1 MRVYW
6 KWMIKSVPILGLTLL
21 MLATTVTPRQ
31 AHSNVEAWFNYF
43 GIEDVPLWVAT
54 KSIDAWIFW
63 IAFVGVGL
71 WGTHLYV
78 RSNIVKGKLS
88 VVIREG
94 EPWVQMNQGRDQ
106 SQAAHTSGLL
116 YTYRVALVNSHDSTL
131 RNVEVKLISLEK
143 KPHNFSAI
151 GSHLK
156 LRHDR
161 AGATNFNVHPTK
173 DPECTDA
180 VFVDIFSF
188 VSGPDGCSSLRVTSL
203 PEESNRPIPID
214 TYDVKIMATSESGE
228 MAIADM
234 AFIPHPDHIP
244 DFKLLKMQS
253 FPGR

>member
-1 MRVYW
+1 
-6 KWMIKSVPILGLTLL
+6 MIKSVPILGLTLL

-106 SQAAHTSGLL
+106 SQAAHTSELQ
-116 YTYRVALVNSHDSTL
+116 YTYRVALVNSHNSTL

-143 KPHNFSAI
+143 KPQNFSAI

-180 VFVDIFSF
+180 VFVDVFSF

-214 TYDVKIMATSESGE
+214 HYDVKIMATSESGE

>member
-6 KWMIKSVPILGLTLL
+6 KWVIKSVPILGLTLL

-31 AHSNVEAWFNYF
+31 AHSNVEAWLNYF
-43 GIEDVPLWVAT
+43 GIEDVPLLVAT

-71 WGTHLYV
+71 WGAHLYV
-78 RSNIVKGKLS
+78 RWNIVKGKMS
-88 VVIREG
+88 VVIREE
-94 EPWVQMNQGRDQ
+94 EPWVQVNSGIDQ
-106 SQAAHTSGLL
+106 SHVARTGGQL

-143 KPHNFSAI
+143 QPQNFSAI

-156 LRHDR
+156 LRHDQ
-161 AGATNFNVHPTK
+161 AGATNFNIHPTK
-173 DPECTDA
+173 DPECMDA
-180 VFVDIFSF
+180 MFVDVFRF
-188 VSGPDGCSSLRVTSL
+188 YLGPGGHSSLSVTSL
-203 PEESNRPIPID
+203 PEESNRPLPVD
-214 TYDVKIMATSESGE
+214 KYDVKIMATSESGE

-244 DFKLLKMQS
+244 DLKLLRMQS

>member
-1 MRVYW
+1 MYW
-6 KWMIKSVPILGLTLL
+6 KWVIKSVPILGLTLL

-31 AHSNVEAWFNYF
+31 AHSNVEAWLNYF
-43 GIEDVPLWVAT
+43 GFEEVPLWVAT

-71 WGTHLYV
+71 WGTQLYV

-94 EPWVQMNQGRDQ
+94 EPWVHQGKDQ
-106 SQAAHTSGLL
+106 SQSAHTSVLP

-143 KPHNFSAI
+143 KPQNFTAI

-180 VFVDIFSF
+180 MFVDVFKF

-203 PEESNRPIPID
+203 PEESNRTIPID
-214 TYDVKIMATSESGE
+214 NYDVKIMATSESGE

-234 AFIPHPDHIP
+234 AFIPNPGHIP

>member
-106 SQAAHTSGLL
+106 SQAAHTSELQ

-143 KPHNFSAI
+143 KPQNFSAI

-180 VFVDIFSF
+180 VFVDVFSF
-188 VSGPDGCSSLRVTSL
+188 VSGPDECSSLRVTSL
-203 PEESNRPIPID
+203 PEESNPIPID
-214 TYDVKIMATSESGE
+214 HYDVKIMATSESGE

>member
-21 MLATTVTPRQ
+21 MLASTVTPRQ

-54 KSIDAWIFW
+54 KSIDAWVFW

-71 WGTHLYV
+71 WGAHLYV
-78 RSNIVKGKLS
+78 RSSIVKGKLS
-88 VVIREG
+88 VVIRKG
-94 EPWVQMNQGRDQ
+94 EPWVQVNPGSDP
-106 SQAAHTSGLL
+106 SQAGHTSGQL
-116 YTYRVALVNSHDSTL
+116 YTYRIALVNIHDSTL
-131 RNVEVKLISLEK
+131 RNVEVKLTSLEK
-143 KPHNFSAI
+143 KPQNFHPI

-173 DPECTDA
+173 DPECLDA
-180 VFVDIFSF
+180 VFVEVFRYFASPEGF
-188 VSGPDGCSSLRVTSL
+188 SSLRVTSL
-203 PEESNRPIPID
+203 PEEGNCPIPVAK
-214 TYDVKIMATSESGE
+214 YDVKITAISESGE
-228 MAIADM
+228 MAVADM
-234 AFIPHPDHIP
+234 AFIPHSDRIP
-244 DFKLLKMQS
+244 DFRLLKMQS

>member
-1 MRVYW
+1 M
-6 KWMIKSVPILGLTLL
+6 
-21 MLATTVTPRQ
+21 
-31 AHSNVEAWFNYF
+31 
-43 GIEDVPLWVAT
+43 
-54 KSIDAWIFW
+54 
-63 IAFVGVGL
+63 AFAGVGL

-94 EPWVQMNQGRDQ
+94 EPWMQVSPGIDD

-143 KPHNFSAI
+143 KPENFSAI

-173 DPECTDA
+173 DPECMDA
-180 VFVDIFSF
+180 MFVDVFKF
-188 VSGPDGCSSLRVTSL
+188 FLGNDGYTSLRVTSL
-203 PEESNRPIPID
+203 PEESNLPIPVD
-214 TYDVKIMATSESGE
+214 KYDVKIMATSESGE
-228 MAIADM
+228 MAIADI
-234 AFIPHPDHIP
+234 AFIPHSDHIP

>member
-1 MRVYW
+1 
-6 KWMIKSVPILGLTLL
+6 MIKSVPILGLTLL

-116 YTYRVALVNSHDSTL
+116 YTYCVALVNSHDSTL

-143 KPHNFSAI
+143 KPQNFSAI

-180 VFVDIFSF
+180 VFVDVFSF

-244 DFKLLKMQS
+244 DFKILKMQS

>member
-1 MRVYW
+1 VYW
-6 KWMIKSVPILGLTLL
+6 KWVIKSLPILGLTLL
-21 MLATTVTPRQ
+21 MLASTVTPRQ

-94 EPWVQMNQGRDQ
+94 EPWVQMNPDIDQ
-106 SQAAHTSGLL
+106 SQAVRVNGRL

-131 RNVEVKLISLEK
+131 RNVEVKLTSLEK
-143 KPHNFSAI
+143 KPQHFHAI
-151 GSHLK
+151 SSHLK
-156 LRHDR
+156 LTHDR

-173 DPECTDA
+173 DPEYSDA
-180 VFVDIFSF
+180 MFVDVFKF
-188 VSGPDGCSSLRVTSL
+188 FLGHEGYSSLHVTSL
-203 PEESNRPIPID
+203 PEESNLRIPVD
-214 TYDVKIMATSESGE
+214 KYNVKIIATTESGE
-228 MAIADM
+228 MAIADL
-234 AFIPHPDHIP
+234 AFIPHLNHIP
-244 DFKLLKMQS
+244 DFKLLNMQS

>member
-1 MRVYW
+1 
-6 KWMIKSVPILGLTLL
+6 MIKSVPILGLTLL

-180 VFVDIFSF
+180 VFVDVFSF
-188 VSGPDGCSSLRVTSL
+188 VLGPDECSSLRVTSL

>member
-1 MRVYW
+1 
-6 KWMIKSVPILGLTLL
+6 
-21 MLATTVTPRQ
+21 
-31 AHSNVEAWFNYF
+31 
-43 GIEDVPLWVAT
+43 
-54 KSIDAWIFW
+54 
-63 IAFVGVGL
+63 
-71 WGTHLYV
+71 
-78 RSNIVKGKLS
+78 VKGKLS
-88 VVIREG
+88 VVVREG
-94 EPWVQMNQGRDQ
+94 EPWVQMNPGIDQ

-131 RNVEVKLISLEK
+131 RNVEVKLIALEK
-143 KPHNFSAI
+143 KPQNFSAI

-180 VFVDIFSF
+180 MFVDVFRF

-203 PEESNRPIPID
+203 PEEGNRPIPID

-244 DFKLLKMQS
+244 DFTLRNMQS

>member
-1 MRVYW
+1 
-6 KWMIKSVPILGLTLL
+6 MIKSLPILGLTLL

-43 GIEDVPLWVAT
+43 GIEDVPLWVGM

-78 RSNIVKGKLS
+78 RWNIVKGKLS

-94 EPWVQMNQGRDQ
+94 EPWVQMTQGRDQ
-106 SQAAHTSGLL
+106 PQVPDSSGVL

-143 KPHNFSAI
+143 KPQNFSAI

-180 VFVDIFSF
+180 MFVDVFRF
-188 VSGPDGCSSLRVTSL
+188 VSGPDGGSSLRVTSL

-228 MAIADM
+228 MAIAEM
-234 AFIPHPDHIP
+234 AFIPHPVTQNP
-244 DFKLLKMQS
+244 KTR
-253 FPGR
+253 PGGA

>member
-106 SQAAHTSGLL
+106 SQAAHTSELQ

-143 KPHNFSAI
+143 KPQNFSAI

-180 VFVDIFSF
+180 VFVDVFSF
-188 VSGPDGCSSLRVTSL
+188 VSGPDECSSLRVTSL

>member
-106 SQAAHTSGLL
+106 SQAAHTSELQ

-180 VFVDIFSF
+180 VFVDVFSF
-188 VSGPDGCSSLRVTSL
+188 VSGPDECSSLRVTSL
-203 PEESNRPIPID
+203 PEESNPIPID
-214 TYDVKIMATSESGE
+214 HYDVKIMATSESGE

>member
-6 KWMIKSVPILGLTLL
+6 KWMIKSVPILGLTLV
-21 MLATTVTPRQ
+21 MLASTVTPRQ

-43 GIEDVPLWVAT
+43 GVEDVPLWVAT

-63 IAFVGVGL
+63 IAFVGVVL
-71 WGTHLYV
+71 WGTHLYM

-94 EPWVQMNQGRDQ
+94 EPWVHMNPGIDQ
-106 SQAAHTSGLL
+106 SQAVRTSGRL
-116 YTYRVALVNSHDSTL
+116 YTYRVALVNNHESTL
-131 RNVEVKLISLEK
+131 RNVEVKLTSLEK
-143 KPHNFSAI
+143 KPEHFHAI

-156 LRHDR
+156 LTNDR

-173 DPECTDA
+173 DPEYLDA
-180 VFVDIFSF
+180 MFVDVFGFFLGI
-188 VSGPDGCSSLRVTSL
+188 DGYTSLRVATL
-203 PEESNRPIPID
+203 PEESDRPIPAD
-214 TYDVKIMATSESGE
+214 KYNVKIIATTESGE

-234 AFIPHPDHIP
+234 AFIPCPDHIP
-244 DFKLLKMQS
+244 DFRLLKMQS